1 MDHMPAERC
10 EFIHECIKESINE
23 EGGGVGKGKSY
34 NNKTK
39 MKLADIVCRHFN
51 YKDNQVLLTRLMK
64 GLVQFKFCKFA
75 SFNISIVESI
85 DTLKR
90 LELIL

>member
-1 MDHMPAERC
+1 
-10 EFIHECIKESINE
+10 
-23 EGGGVGKGKSY
+23 
-34 NNKTK
+34 

-64 GLVQFKFCKFA
+64 GLVQFKFCKIA
-75 SFNISIVESI
+75 SFHISIVESI